1 MRYFSSLIAMSIL
14 FVCSMPVNAE
24 NPIQLYYY
32 DRAPYAITDVQGEV
46 SGLCATPAANAFKQA
61 GIPFQWKKMPFKR
74 QLVTIKYNKKKA
86 CGIGWFKNPEREAFA
101 RFTDAIYQDKPAI
114 TISKKGNRA
123 LKRHQDLKTLLK
135 DKQVKLLVKDGF
147 SYGTYIDG
155 LIKSYDPEVV
165 VVATSTNIQM
175 LQMILAGR
183 ADYYF
188 TSEEEA
194 EHIIVNV
201 GYEVSQF
208 QLQHYSDMPAGNRR
222 YITCSQQVSPEM
234 IDLLNLALK

>member
-1 MRYFSSLIAMSIL
+1 MRYFSILISMSIL
-14 FVCSMPVNAE
+14 FICSMPVKAQS
-24 NPIQLYYY
+24 PIQLYYF
-32 DRAPYAITDVQGEV
+32 DRAPYAVTDNQGEV

-74 QLVTIKYNKKKA
+74 QLVTIKHNKKMA
-86 CGIGWFKNPEREAFA
+86 CGVGWFKNPEREEFA
-101 RFTDAIYQDKPAI
+101 RFTDEIYQDKPAI
-114 TISKKGNRA
+114 TISKKGNQA
-123 LKRHQDLKTLLK
+123 LAQHSDLKALLSNK
-135 DKQVKLLVKDGF
+135 KVKLLVKDGF
-147 SYGTYIDG
+147 SYGAYIDG
-155 LIKSYDPEVV
+155 LIKNYDPEVV

-194 EHIIVNV
+194 EYIIMNA

-222 YITCSQQVSPEM
+222 YITCSQQVTPEI
-234 IDLLNLALK
+234 IDLLNRALK